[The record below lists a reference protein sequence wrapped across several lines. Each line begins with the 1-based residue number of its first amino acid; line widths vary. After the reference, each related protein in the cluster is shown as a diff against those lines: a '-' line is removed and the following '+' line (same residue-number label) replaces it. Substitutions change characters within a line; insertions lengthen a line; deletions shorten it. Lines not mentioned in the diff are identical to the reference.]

1 MIFTENSAVRSGEI
15 AAEILL
21 KGKKPNE
28 IPIETVK
35 NLQIEINKQNME
47 LLGIKVPDS
56 ILKQAKMVETKK

>member
-1 MIFTENSAVRSGEI
+1 MKFQQKR
-15 AAEILL
+15 L
-21 KGKKPNE
+21 
-28 IPIETVK
+28 K